1 MGNFHQSNKIYFNA
15 VHQHTRPSLLAL
27 LDRGLRLP
35 TPPLFFGLGANPPPP
50 PTPPLAL
57 RWLVC
62 FTISSYFLERVGGTL
77 KRQLAWLL
85 VCPVFARQRSA
96 GGRTTGFTAWSR
108 ILFSAS
114 VWELPG
120 RGGLVC
126 EHRVWATP
134 SSIEVNI
141 YRLAKFLTQ
150 NITKLFS
157 ASKENPPVVS
167 T

>member
-1 MGNFHQSNKIYFNA
+1 MRYIN
-15 VHQHTRPSLLAL
+15 TPDLLFSPCSTEAYASQ
-27 LDRGLRLP
+27 
-35 TPPLFFGLGANPPPP
+35 PPHSFLASGRTPPP